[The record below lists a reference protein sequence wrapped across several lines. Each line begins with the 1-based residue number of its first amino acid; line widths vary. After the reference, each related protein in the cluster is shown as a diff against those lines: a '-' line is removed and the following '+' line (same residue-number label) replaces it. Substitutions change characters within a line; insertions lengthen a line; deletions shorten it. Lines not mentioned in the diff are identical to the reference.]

1 MSYLN
6 VLKVGVQHHVHGWG
20 HYIVAPPTNSFRKD
34 SGVTL
39 ANRAA
44 DVNCLTTTLTWGA
57 DYIAGGDF

>member
-1 MSYLN
+1 MGGDTILWLHPQTASE
-6 VLKVGVQHHVHGWG
+6 
-20 HYIVAPPTNSFRKD
+20 KD

-44 DVNCLTTTLTWGA
+44 DVSCLSTTLTWSA